1 MYAAPPHDREETRG
15 CTTRQGP
22 HPVALSPTH
31 EGRSEPPPPAS
42 GLRTFSLVSLHTA
55 SPSHA
60 CTNSPAAVCARERDE
75 NVESESA
82 GACEQPRARPRERT
96 DDGVWRAVIVAAA
109 ATEAAATAAKA
120 AAAAAEAA
128 SWAARGATEGAPAA
142 GRAPP
147 AAEAPPGAPSGAAC
161 WWPHASGEDT
171 RLVTCCHVAPRGS
184 KPQPRPRRD
193 SASPPRTCA
202 LTQHARHGSGRR
214 VRRRRAGRRAEA
226 AGGHAAPLRA
236 HLRGGPAHRG
246 AGPHRTVNKTH
257 TAVRLR
263 LRCVRGAGWRRRHWL
278 QCRRWRLRRTSPS
291 WRRRASQQRR
301 LRQQRLFPALTRGLA
316 GADGHLRCRCAVL
329 LTLFPG
335 NGHRRFSLHRPSPS
349 ARHVL
354 C

>member
-1 MYAAPPHDREETRG
+1 MSCWTHGRVRVECTTAVSGTAKSHARHRMYAAPPHDREETRG

-184 KPQPRPRRD
+184 KPQPSPRLRFTAAHLCTNTACAPWLWAACPSSPCWTAGRGSRRSRCAPACPPPRRPRTPRGWPSPHGQQDAHSGPSAPTLRPRRWL
-193 SASPPRTCA
+193 AAATLAPMPA
-202 LTQHARHGSGRR
+202 VEAPAHVPLLA
-214 VRRRRAGRRAEA
+214 A
-226 AGGHAAPLRA
+226 AGLPAAAAQAAAAFSSA
-236 HLRGGPAHRG
+236 HPWA
-246 AGPHRTVNKTH
+246 
-257 TAVRLR
+257 
-263 LRCVRGAGWRRRHWL
+263 CW
-278 QCRRWRLRRTSPS
+278 C
-291 WRRRASQQRR
+291 
-301 LRQQRLFPALTRGLA
+301 
-316 GADGHLRCRCAVL
+316 
-329 LTLFPG
+329 
-335 NGHRRFSLHRPSPS
+335 
-349 ARHVL
+349 
-354 C
+354 